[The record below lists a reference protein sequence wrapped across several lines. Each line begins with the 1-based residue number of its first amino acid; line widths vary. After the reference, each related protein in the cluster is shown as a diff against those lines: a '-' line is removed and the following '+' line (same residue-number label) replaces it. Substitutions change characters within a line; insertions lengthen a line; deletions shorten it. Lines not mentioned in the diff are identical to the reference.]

1 MEELPRA
8 RRARKQPRLP
18 SCYAVAQVEDQLR
31 EPASRTGRPGK
42 NQRRGKLHL
51 SANGRLPRPPA
62 NQSHC
67 YGMAVAPPKAEAVA
81 QATVPPPKGPGDAAK
96 EQGNAHFKAKEY
108 LKAAAS

>member
-18 SCYAVAQVEDQLR
+18 SCYAVAQVADQLR
-31 EPASRTGRPGK
+31 EPASPTGRPGK
-42 NQRRGKLHL
+42 NQRKGELIHFL
-51 SANGRLPRPPA
+51 ANGRLPRPPA

-67 YGMAVAPPKAEAVA
+67 YGMAVAPPKAE
-81 QATVPPPKGPGDAAK
+81 TVPPPKGPGDAAK